1 MRPTFT
7 IETNDDDAPTLGH
20 RRRRMNVGGLD
31 ITPMIDV
38 TFLLLIFFMV
48 TSTMKEPAT
57 ADVPP
62 ARFGVGAD
70 SGEASIV
77 TIMRL
82 GDDGDAEVVL
92 PDGSRSS
99 LSELRRTKALKVLVE
114 AAVTAEPPR
123 TNVIINADRDLP
135 HGVVKEVSNMIGDVE
150 GIRLF
155 LGVQD
160 K

>member
-1 MRPTFT
+1 MRSTFS
-7 IETNDDDAPTLGH
+7 NSDDEEPMLGH
-20 RRRRMNVGGLD
+20 RRRKLDVGDLD

-62 ARFGVGAD
+62 ARYGVGTD
-70 SGEASIV
+70 SGEA
-77 TIMRL
+77 TIFTVMRP
-82 GDDGDAEVVL
+82 GDEGDVRVRF
-92 PDGSRSS
+92 PDGT
-99 LSELRRTKALKVLVE
+99 LYAIAELRTSGEITSLVRKAM
-114 AAVTAEPPR
+114 AADPPR
-123 TNVIINADRDLP
+123 PNVIINADRDLP
-135 HGVVKEVSNMIGDVE
+135 HGLVREVSGMAGQVE
-150 GIRLF
+150 GVRLF

>member
-1 MRPTFT
+1 V
-7 IETNDDDAPTLGH
+7 AGH
-20 RRRRMNVGGLD
+20 RSLFAEGDEDPFKRERKGAPGELD

-62 ARFGVGAD
+62 ARYGVGTD
-70 SGEASIV
+70 SGEA
-77 TIMRL
+77 TILTVMRP
-82 GDDGDAEVVL
+82 AEGEVQVRF
-92 PDGSRSS
+92 PDST
-99 LSELRRTKALKVLVE
+99 LHTLAELRKSGEVTELVRN
-114 AAVTAEPPR
+114 ATTADPPR
-123 TNVIINADRDLP
+123 LNVIINADRDLP
-135 HGVVKEVSNMIGDVE
+135 HGVVKEISQMAGKVE

>member
-1 MRPTFT
+1 MRSTFND
-7 IETNDDDAPTLGH
+7 IDDDEPSLGH
-20 RRRRMNVGGLD
+20 RRRKLDTGDLD

-62 ARFGVGAD
+62 ARYGVGTD
-70 SGEASIV
+70 SGEA
-77 TIMRL
+77 TIFTVMRP
-82 GDDGDAEVVL
+82 GDDGEVQVRFPDGNLHALAEVRASGEVTTIV
-92 PDGSRSS
+92 RSA
-99 LSELRRTKALKVLVE
+99 T
-114 AAVTAEPPR
+114 TADPPR
-123 TNVIINADRDLP
+123 MNVIINADRDLP
-135 HGVVKEVSNMIGDVE
+135 HGVVREISQMAGQVE

>member
-1 MRPTFT
+1 MRSTFSD
-7 IETNDDDAPTLGH
+7 IDDDEPSLGH
-20 RRRRMNVGGLD
+20 RRRKLEIGDLD

-62 ARFGVGAD
+62 ARFGVGTD
-70 SGEASIV
+70 SGEA
-77 TIMRL
+77 TIFTVMRP
-82 GDDGDAEVVL
+82 GDGGEVQVRL
-92 PDGSRSS
+92 PDSS
-99 LSELRRTKALKVLVE
+99 VHTLAELRTSDE
-114 AAVTAEPPR
+114 VTNIVRDATTADPPR
-123 TNVIINADRDLP
+123 MNVIINADRDLP
-135 HGVVKEVSNMIGDVE
+135 HGVVREVSQMAGKVE